1 MTPQDERLVADAL
14 ARHKAEHGRQA
25 FVTCQDDGCKA
36 AQMVKESA
44 MCYPAPQFDPWF
56 VEETVEGAQ

>member
-25 FVTCQDDGCKA
+25 FNTCQDDGCKA
-36 AQMVKESA
+36 AQWVKESA
-44 MCYPAPQFDPWF
+44 QCYPAHE
-56 VEETVEGAQ
+56 VEAAE